1 VGLGGGNHCSRLH
14 IGLCYFLYL
23 HDCMGVVNEMVTG
36 DLYANSGIIKPK
48 EER

>member
-1 VGLGGGNHCSRLH
+1 VGLGGGNHCSRLY

-23 HDCMGVVNEMVTG
+23 HNCMGMVDEMGTG
-36 DLYANSGIIKPK
+36 DLYANAGIIQSK